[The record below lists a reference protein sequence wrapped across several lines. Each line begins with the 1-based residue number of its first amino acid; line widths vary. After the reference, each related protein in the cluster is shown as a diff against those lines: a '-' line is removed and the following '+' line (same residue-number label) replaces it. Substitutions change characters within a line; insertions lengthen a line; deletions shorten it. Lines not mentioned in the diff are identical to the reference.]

1 MIVSELLELLQGH
14 DPNAEVKIATNRANP
29 YMSSVRGVVSTG
41 GSYLFIC
48 QDYDSTAMESDPWQE
63 LDGPYP
69 YEQKGEWYDIIRNS
83 KNGP

>member
-1 MIVSELLELLQGH
+1 MLVSELIEILQGH
-14 DPNAEVKIATNRANP
+14 EPSAEIKIATNRANP

-41 GSYLFIC
+41 NTHLYIC

-69 YEQKGEWYDIIRNS
+69 YE
-83 KNGP
+83 

>member
-1 MIVSELLELLQGH
+1 MIVSELIELLQGH
-14 DPNAEVKIATNRANP
+14 EPGAEVKIATNRANP

-41 GSYLFIC
+41 SSSYLFIC

-69 YEQKGEWYDIIRNS
+69 YE
-83 KNGP
+83 